1 MLKLRIRRELYM
13 LKIKKII
20 GLALASA
27 ITLTS
32 FVGCSNGGSD
42 QKGKDNGQNLT
53 IYCGLM
59 EDYMVV
65 AVKEFEKET
74 GIKVDAVRMSSGEI
88 MGRIKAEKE
97 NPKASVWFGGPADGF
112 IQAKKDG
119 LLEKYESPSAK
130 EIPDQFKDKEGY
142 WTGLYKGYLGFV
154 SNKKLLAEK
163 GVQAPQSWEDLLK
176 PEFKGQIVTAN
187 PGSSGTAYTFLATV
201 VQVMGEEKGLDYMK
215 KLNGQ
220 IKSYQKSG
228 TAPGRMV
235 GQGEAM
241 VGITFLHDAIKYREE
256 GMKDIVLSTPKEG
269 TGYEIGGVGLLKGAP
284 NQEVAKKFI
293 DWCLTAKAQ
302 ELGQTVGSYQ
312 FLTHPSAKP
321 PQQAAELNDTK
332 LIEYDLD
339 WAGSHKSEL
348 IEKWNN
354 AIK

>member
-1 MLKLRIRRELYM
+1 MLKFKNILGIV
-13 LKIKKII
+13 
-20 GLALASA
+20 LASTIS
-27 ITLTS
+27 ITMLA
-32 FVGCSNGGSD
+32 GCGAKKEEEKNKD
-42 QKGKDNGQNLT
+42 QKLT

-59 EDYMVV
+59 EDYMVA
-65 AVKEFEKET
+65 AVKQFEKQT

-119 LLEKYESPSAK
+119 LLEKYESSNAK
-130 EIPDQFKDKEGY
+130 DIPEQFKDKEGY
-142 WTGLYKGYLGFV
+142 WTGIYKGYLGFV

-163 GVQAPQSWEDLLK
+163 GAQAPQSWDDLLK
-176 PEFKGQIVTAN
+176 SEFKGQVVTAN
-187 PGSSGTAYTFLATV
+187 PGSSGTAYTLLASV
-201 VQVMGEEKGLDYMK
+201 VQIMGEQKGLDYMK

-220 IKSYQKSG
+220 VKSYQKSG

-269 TGYEIGGVGLLKGAP
+269 TGYEIGAVAILKGAP
-284 NQEVAKKFI
+284 DAEAAKKFV
-293 DWCLTAKAQ
+293 DWCLTKEAQ

-312 FLTHPSAKP
+312 FLTNPQAQP
-321 PQQAAELNDTK
+321 PKQADELKDTK
-332 LIEYDLD
+332 LINYDFE